1 MAKIGYLN
9 PSKCIIFC
17 CDCQEGYRSKIK
29 DFEFYINTAQMMI
42 RTASVFQIPILVTE
56 ENPDQNGKLAV
67 ELEKYIHK
75 NNSKIYQKYSFSM
88 INDQTKIFLKAYY
101 NCKYTS
107 DTPPL
112 PTPQPKIFIRNYSN
126 SFRIRIAY

>member
-1 MAKIGYLN
+1 
-9 PSKCIIFC
+9 
-17 CDCQEGYRSKIK
+17 
-29 DFEFYINTAQMMI
+29 MMI

-101 NCKYTS
+101 NCNYTS
-107 DTPPL
+107 PL
-112 PTPQPKIFIRNYSN
+112 PTPADNF
-126 SFRIRIAY
+126 